1 MAAPMR
7 LVRNSNS
14 VRSAVAPTHM
24 RKRKLPEFMSGSQGK
39 IQFDA
44 AYIGHGVHREC
55 FDIGSNK
62 VLKVVWR

>member
-14 VRSAVAPTHM
+14 VRSAVAPTHV
-24 RKRKLPEFMSGSQGK
+24 RKRKLPEFMCGSMDE

-44 AYIGHGVHREC
+44 VYIGHGVHREC
-55 FDIGSNK
+55 FDIGWNK